1 MCCRLAR
8 FGLLFA
14 LLGLSVARMAS
25 AQAPDSLVAVELTIA
40 AHLRE
45 APGFRSLVAFDPVQW
60 NLHSP
65 HGHGA
70 VRDAA
75 HTQALAAALG
85 ASVRTISEVLS
96 CPSGTASC
104 SLGKFAAHLTFG
116 KASILGDSAT
126 VEVVRYW
133 STGSPSSPV
142 AYSRAEYSLHRT
154 PEGWRVVGRRAKVIS

>member
-1 MCCRLAR
+1 MFGRLAR
-8 FGLLFA
+8 FGLFFA
-14 LLGLSVARMAS
+14 LLGLAGGRMAS
-25 AQAPDSLVAVELTIA
+25 AQAPDALIAVELTVA
-40 AHLRE
+40 VHLRQ
-45 APGFRSLVAFDPVQW
+45 APGFRSPVAFDPVQW

-65 HGHGA
+65 RGRGA

-104 SLGKFAAHLTFG
+104 SLGEFAVHLMFG
-116 KASILGDSAT
+116 RPSILGDSAT
-126 VEVVRYW
+126 VQVVRYW
-133 STGSPSSPV
+133 SSGSSSSPV
-142 AYSRAEYSLHRT
+142 AYSRAEYSLHRM